1 VLEHGYTTAE
11 DGTGFG
17 LAIVRSVAAAHGWQL
32 DLAESDDG
40 GACFEFSGVERVP

>member
-17 LAIVRSVAAAHGWQL
+17 PAIVRSVAAAHGCQL
-32 DLAESDDG
+32 DLA
-40 GACFEFSGVERVP
+40 